1 MPSRP
6 WARHVRTQNRSK
18 PFVGRA
24 ESLGD
29 DFWDQR
35 WYKGLSKCRS
45 EAVSELLW
53 DRLSEGVGRDYAL
66 YYGVLEAYTRSTGE
80 AAIPNIGAL
89 LKDSKDGEVQS
100 QLVASLFDAV
110 QTAGEGKIIPK
121 VAEPAVEAILSV
133 ADSLDTK
140 ALNQARQTLLQLD
153 AERQSDELAA
163 VVHKDT
169 VQDDGSF
176 LWATV
181 VLETA
186 TCKNGKVMQRVQSAS
201 VKEGGNTWGDQAQGK
216 VKEAVE
222 VAWVL
227 DLAERCKG
235 TEKSSFMC
243 LRHPLKGRLKSK
255 TGSMPK

>member
-1 MPSRP
+1 M
-6 WARHVRTQNRSK
+6 
-18 PFVGRA
+18 
-24 ESLGD
+24 
-29 DFWDQR
+29 
-35 WYKGLSKCRS
+35 
-45 EAVSELLW
+45 LW
-53 DRLSEGVGRDYAL
+53 DRLSEGGTGLRSVL
-66 YYGVLEAYTRSTGE
+66 WVLEAYTRSTGE

-89 LKDSKDGEVQS
+89 LKNSKDGEVQS

-121 VAEPAVEAILSV
+121 VAEPAVQAILAV
-133 ADSLDTK
+133 AESLDAK

-163 VVHKDT
+163 VVHKDM
-169 VQDDGSF
+169 VQADGSF

-227 DLAERCKG
+227 DLAGVVRHWGNPVLCLETPLRK
-235 TEKSSFMC
+235 TEIKDWIDAKVKEIRLEEVKKFVEMD
-243 LRHPLKGRLKSK
+243 HPQIVI
-255 TGSMPK
+255 